1 MYVIRGCEFNI
12 MELLT
17 VGYHY
22 NFDCTDIV
30 SIYLTDSK
38 INFKHQIYRKLNIET
53 AIEQLSVYR
62 SKLSKKQVNTIDNQL
77 IYSRLG
83 HTINFHQIKNLED
96 YDALLE
102 SLKQSNKC
110 YPYTI
115 TSSNYKLALL
125 LALAGLDVKRIFGDD
140 DGYVCIGTVVPR
152 KTYFGNKKGYVS
164 RRNKRVN
171 FGRFI

>member
-1 MYVIRGCEFNI
+1 
-12 MELLT
+12 MELLS

-62 SKLSKKQVNTIDNQL
+62 ANLSKKQVNVVENQL
-77 IYSRLG
+77 ICARLG

-96 YDALLE
+96 YDSLLE

-115 TSSNYKLALL
+115 TSSNYKVALL
-125 LALAGLDVKRIFGDD
+125 LALAGLDVKRIFGIDE
-140 DGYVCIGTVVPR
+140 GYGSIGTVVP
-152 KTYFGNKKGYVS
+152 KKSYFGNKKGYVS